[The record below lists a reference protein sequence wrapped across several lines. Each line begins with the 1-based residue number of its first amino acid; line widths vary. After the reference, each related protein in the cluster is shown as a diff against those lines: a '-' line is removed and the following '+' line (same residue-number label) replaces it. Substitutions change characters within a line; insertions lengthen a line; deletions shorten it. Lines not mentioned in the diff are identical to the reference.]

1 MEYIILSMLLCKSM
15 TVYQIRSYVVK
26 NLSTVCSNSLGSIQA
41 AINKLLNNGYID
53 VKAYAENG
61 LNKKEYS
68 ITDKG
73 VEVYKNWVGEP
84 INLSKMTNM
93 EESKFFFLGLAPRD
107 KRISFLKELINDLEE
122 ERKKLLA
129 IQEASFGLK
138 NQVIESNV
146 SSISKDP
153 RFVSNILGVS
163 KEEDLS
169 VALGNAYD
177 YQMSLL
183 RYGIERTKFD
193 IGFYKSVLKEEKA
206 R

>member
-15 TVYQIRSYVVK
+15 TVYEIRSYVVK
-26 NLSTVCSNSLGSIQA
+26 NLSTVCSNSLGSIQV
-41 AINKLLNNGYID
+41 AIKKLLGKGYIE
-53 VKAYAENG
+53 VKAFTENG

-73 VEVYKNWVGEP
+73 VTEYKDWVGEP

-93 EESKFFFLGLAPRD
+93 EESKFFFLGLAPKD
-107 KRISFLKELINDLEE
+107 KRVSFLKKLINDLEE
-122 ERKKLLA
+122 EHKKLLA

-138 NQVIESNV
+138 NQVIENNV
-146 SSISKDP
+146 SSISKDLK
-153 RFVSNILGVS
+153 FVDNILGVS
-163 KEEDLS
+163 KEKELS
-169 VALGNAYD
+169 AALGNTYD